1 MANKS
6 CDIFVVVFHWESSF
20 LEGLSNIVILWLCS
34 WARRSTQ
41 SQDDLSYASQCWNE
55 RIRLRDFRIVSPVRQ
70 PIVLFNF
77 RSMSG
82 GSKFNQ
88 NLGDEL
94 DAALWIKPWP
104 NGLASRRKSTQ
115 VNDQLVPTCVGRPKG
130 EKLASNEF
138 ELDQGQRKSSQVNES
153 GWPNET
159 QVERKSK
166 SKTRRDLRA
175 SRLVWGSHCWW
186 SAMPIGLKQLEIR
199 RIADLHSN
207 NPVVKVDPP

>member
-82 GSKFNQ
+82 GSKFDQ

-104 NGLASRRKSTQ
+104 NGLASRHKSTI
-115 VNDQLVPTCVGRPKG
+115 NLCQLALG
-130 EKLASNEF
+130 
-138 ELDQGQRKSSQVNES
+138 GQRVKSLRRMNLSSTKVIASQRKWVAKRNAS
-153 GWPNET
+153 RT
-159 QVERKSK
+159 QVERKSN
-166 SKTRRDLRA
+166 A
-175 SRLVWGSHCWW
+175 SRTQVEHKSNVSRTQVEVENSSWLACEPFGQGITLLVKCHAHWT
-186 SAMPIGLKQLEIR
+186 
-199 RIADLHSN
+199 
-207 NPVVKVDPP
+207 

>member
-104 NGLASRRKSTQ
+104 NGLASRRKSTI
-115 VNDQLVPTCVGRPKG
+115 NLCQLALG
-130 EKLASNEF
+130 
-138 ELDQGQRKSSQVNES
+138 GQRVKSLRRMNLSSTKVNAS
-153 GWPNET
+153 HRKSTKVGGQTKRKSNTSRT
-159 QVERKSK
+159 QVEVENS
-166 SKTRRDLRA
+166 SWLACEPFGQGITL
-175 SRLVWGSHCWW
+175 LVKCHAHWT
-186 SAMPIGLKQLEIR
+186 
-199 RIADLHSN
+199 
-207 NPVVKVDPP
+207 

>member
-94 DAALWIKPWP
+94 DAAWWIKPWP
-104 NGLASRRKSTQ
+104 NGLASRRKSTI
-115 VNDQLVPTCVGRPKG
+115 NLCR
-130 EKLASNEF
+130 LA
-138 ELDQGQRKSSQVNES
+138 LGGQRVKSLRRMNLSSTKVIASQRKWVAKRNAS
-153 GWPNET
+153 RT

-175 SRLVWGSHCWW
+175 SRLVRGSHCWW

-207 NPVVKVDPP
+207 NLVVKVDPP

>member
-104 NGLASRRKSTQ
+104 NGLASRRSTCA
-115 VNDQLVPTCVGRPKG
+115 DLRWAAKGWKACVEWIWARP
-130 EKLASNEF
+130 
-138 ELDQGQRKSSQVNES
+138 KSSQVNES

-159 QVERKSK
+159 QVEHKSN
-166 SKTRRDLRA
+166 A
-175 SRLVWGSHCWW
+175 SRSRKLVVTCVRAVW
-186 SAMPIGLKQLEIR
+186 SGDHIVGEVPCPLDLNSLK
-199 RIADLHSN
+199 
-207 NPVVKVDPP
+207 